1 MSNSNRRHSID
12 EVLTALHLC
21 GPDYHNGAC
30 EKCPFI
36 RECLPGDNDALVA
49 EAALTIETLLRMND
63 EAMARLARFAEFLQT
78 GNITVFVIGHKWHRG
93 RSREEYWINTG
104 RFRVADLDKLGK
116 TVFMKKADAEKEIR
130 RLQHGYR

>member
-36 RECLPGDNDALVA
+36 LECQPGDNDALVA
-49 EAALTIETLLRMND
+49 EAALTIETLLRMNE
-63 EAMARLARFAEFLQT
+63 EAMAQLARFAEQLQ
-78 GNITVFVIGHKWHRG
+78 GANITVFVIGNKWRRG
-93 RSREEYWINTG
+93 RAEYWLNTG
-104 RFRVADLDKLGK
+104 RFRIGDMDKLGK
-116 TVFMKKADAEKEIR
+116 TVFLKKADAEKELR

>member
-1 MSNSNRRHSID
+1 MSNSNRRHTVD

-36 RECLPGDNDALVA
+36 RDCLPGDNDALVA

-63 EAMARLARFAEFLQT
+63 EAMA
-78 GNITVFVIGHKWHRG
+78 
-93 RSREEYWINTG
+93 
-104 RFRVADLDKLGK
+104 KLGK
-116 TVFMKKADAEKEIR
+116 TVFLKKADAEKEIR

>member
-1 MSNSNRRHSID
+1 MSSNNRRHTVD

-36 RECLPGDNDALVA
+36 LECQPGDNDALVA

-63 EAMARLARFAEFLQT
+63 EAMAQLARFAEQLQ
-78 GNITVFVIGHKWHRG
+78 GANITVFVIGHKWHRG
-93 RSREEYWINTG
+93 RAEYWINPG
-104 RFRVADLDKLGK
+104 RFRIADLDKLGK
-116 TVFMKKADAEKEIR
+116 TVFLKKVDAEKEVR
-130 RLQHGYR
+130 RLQRGSR

>member
-1 MSNSNRRHSID
+1 MPNTNKRHTVD

-63 EAMARLARFAEFLQT
+63 EAVAQLGRFAELLQ
-78 GNITVFVIGHKWHRG
+78 GANITVFVIGHKWHRG
-93 RSREEYWINTG
+93 RPEYWLNTG
-104 RFRVADLDKLGK
+104 RFRVADVDKLGK
-116 TVFMKKADAEKEIR
+116 TVFLKKVDAEKELR
-130 RLQHGYR
+130 RLQHGHK